1 MTTLVPKYNQG
12 STGSINRAFNLKLAE
27 SVSVKD
33 FGAVGDGTTN
43 DTVAVQAAL
52 ASGKSVVF
60 PLGSYLISTSLT
72 LTTAGQML
80 IGTGGTIVR
89 ASGAME
95 ANYVFSAT
103 SIDSLIFTGLK
114 FAVASGTA
122 NAQTGGFIVLSS
134 CDFVRVL
141 DCVFDA
147 SRPGAAINKESTFS
161 LINTPNCNHLLIQGN
176 QFLYGYGNACG
187 ANNATFSGENGVDV
201 SIVGNSFYN
210 MLDTGVGM
218 YTNAHDI
225 TVTGNIFYRDDYS
238 TPYNGVHIDVA
249 GAQSATITA
258 NSFTGNSMGIRLLTN
273 LGYTDKLVTITGNT
287 FQDQFASSSEPA
299 TGIKVSSYDNSA
311 GGGDAHFNLTITNN
325 TFKVITWGINLVST
339 INPTDTNVLTL
350 KIDNNLFDLSGANA
364 SGVNFTSNTS
374 YGFIKFSPSK
384 NVFVGAGA
392 GSVATGGA
400 FPLGKGVNGGQ
411 EELAFQRSD
420 FQFTGTATTVLGSFY
435 CGRGLYAMTAALGTC
450 TDGGGVGGVLS
461 PGLKGGANL
470 LPANYP
476 VISSGSSNTSFANF
490 WYHAVTEGTHQITFT
505 PHVAGNTD
513 DYWYLNFVRLI

>member
-1 MTTLVPKYNQG
+1 MTTLVPKYDQG
-12 STGSINRAFNLKLAE
+12 STGAINRAFNLKLAE

-114 FAVASGTA
+114 FAVATGTA
-122 NAQTGGFIVLSS
+122 HAQTGGFIALTS

-147 SRPGAAINKESTFS
+147 SIPSASTNKESTFS
-161 LINTPNCNHLLIQGN
+161 HVNTPSCNHLLIQGN
-176 QFLYGYGNACG
+176 QFLYGLGNACG
-187 ANNATFSGENGVDV
+187 ANNAVGSGENGVDV

-210 MLDTGVGM
+210 MVDTGVGM
-218 YTNAHDI
+218 WTNAHDI
-225 TVTGNIFYRDDYS
+225 TVTGNIFFRDDYS
-238 TPYNGVHIDVA
+238 TAYNGVHIDVA
-249 GAQSATITA
+249 GAQSATITG

-273 LGYTDKLVTITGNT
+273 LGYTDKLVTISGNT
-287 FQDQFASSSEPA
+287 FQNQYASSTEPA
-299 TGIKVSSYDNSA
+299 TGIKVASYDNSA
-311 GGGDAHFNLTITNN
+311 GGGDAHFNLIITNN
-325 TFKVITWGINLVST
+325 TFKVVSWGINLDST

-350 KIDNNLFDLSGANA
+350 KIDNNLFDLSGAGA
-364 SGVNFTSNTS
+364 TGVFFNCSPS
-374 YGFIKFSPSK
+374 YGYIKFSPSK

-392 GSVATGGA
+392 GSTATGGV
-400 FPLGKGVNGGQ
+400 FPLGIGINGGQ

-450 TDGGGVGGVLS
+450 TDGGGVGGLLV
-461 PGLKGGANL
+461 PGLKGGSNL
-470 LPANYP
+470 LPADYP
-476 VISSGSSNTSFANF
+476 VINAASSNSSFVY
-490 WYHAVTEGTHQITFT
+490 WYHVVTEGTHQMTFT

-513 DYWYLNFVRLI
+513 NYWYLNFVRLI